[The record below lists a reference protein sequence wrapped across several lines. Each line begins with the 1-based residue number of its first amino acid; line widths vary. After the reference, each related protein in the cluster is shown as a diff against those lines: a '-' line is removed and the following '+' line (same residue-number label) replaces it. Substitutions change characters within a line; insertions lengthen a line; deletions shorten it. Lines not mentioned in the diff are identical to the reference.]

1 MASNGRMLDMN
12 DHSDD
17 LLEPTPQAHG
27 FPESPTTQQRNRWL
41 RQTHFL
47 EAFAKLGRIGEA
59 AEAVGITRWAVDQW
73 QDKDLYSFR
82 KRMEKAHQ
90 GYVESLEG
98 MVDNRLNNPQGNRG
112 SDILL
117 MFKLKAERPEKYR
130 EDVKVVGIDASKMM
144 LDKLRE
150 MASKDV
156 EQAKQ
161 AELAAPAVEGE
172 YREVAPTLRGV
183 WAPPPAEAP
192 PVPAERPPKTPPGE
206 SARDR
211 RAAQVKA
218 DQTARRGPTNRV
230 TRR

>member
-1 MASNGRMLDMN
+1 MN

-17 LLEPTPQAHG
+17 LLGPAPQDYG
-27 FPESPTTQQRNRWL
+27 FPESPTTQQRNCWL

-150 MASKDV
+150 MASKDIQQ
-156 EQAKQ
+156 QAALDSSATEGQ
-161 AELAAPAVEGE
+161 YQEVTPPSLA
-172 YREVAPTLRGV
+172 GV
-183 WAPPPAEAP
+183 WKPPPADPA
-192 PVPAERPPKTPPGE
+192 PVPPPKRPPRSPSAPGE
-206 SARDR
+206 SAKDR
-211 RAAQVKA
+211 RAAQVRSERA
-218 DQTARRGPTNRV
+218 AARKSPPGRV
-230 TRR
+230 MRR